1 MVKLVA
7 NKTLKTK
14 PTTVVNLSVE
24 FKIIIGAL
32 TNNLPVSSLQT
43 NLNRIDWD
51 YLLKLIIR
59 HRVVEQA
66 YASLRGVTE
75 FIPAPFLTQLK
86 QLSLSSNIASLSMVA
101 ESIRIARAI
110 DDVKIPYS
118 IVKGIPLAELL
129 YGGAT
134 KRQAKDIDMLVDI
147 DNLAQTL
154 QILQA
159 KGYVIERPN
168 FNLTGFKRKYYFTHN
183 HDIGLFHPKRK
194 VEIELHFRL
203 EYFGTKFFAN
213 SVNIYKTIWV
223 QNQAL
228 MTLNDEYHVLY
239 LMFHAAIH
247 AWTRLR
253 WLHDIYLY
261 LKSERCSIQKVYA
274 LAIQLKAEKIVWQT
288 LWLLRQIYAYQDNAS
303 EQILAQPNRA
313 GLRLARVAHKFILND
328 YELTAGHGIFNKMFF
343 YYRAYLID
351 LALPGQK
358 FEALIGDLFKIDK
371 IFPYLTLPRGCSWGY
386 YLIYPFW
393 VLKYLFTR
401 KL

>member
-1 MVKLVA
+1 MP
-7 NKTLKTK
+7 KTIHTWKTK
-14 PTTVVNLSVE
+14 PTTAVNLSVE
-24 FKIIIGAL
+24 FKLIIQILSNQSVLATL
-32 TNNLPVSSLQT
+32 HA
-43 NLNRIDWD
+43 NLNHINWD

-66 YASLRGVTE
+66 YASLLGASE

-86 QLSLSSNIASLSMVA
+86 QVSLCSKLSSLSMVA
-101 ESIRIARAI
+101 ESIRISRALN
-110 DDVKIPYS
+110 DAKITYS
-118 IVKGIPLAELL
+118 IVKGIPLSELL
-129 YGGAT
+129 YAGAT
-134 KRQAKDIDMLVDI
+134 NRQAKDIDMLVDI
-147 DNLAQTL
+147 DDIAQAL

-159 KGYVIERPN
+159 KGYKIERPD
-168 FNLTGFKRKYYFTHN
+168 FNLHGFKRDYYLTHN
-183 HDIGLFHPKRK
+183 HDIGLFHPERK

-213 SVNIYKTIWV
+213 SANIYKTVLV

-228 MTLNDEYHVLY
+228 ITLNDEYHVLY

-261 LKSERCSIQKVYA
+261 LKSGQCSIQKVYA

-288 LWLLRQIYAYQDNAS
+288 LWLLREIYAYQDDESN
-303 EQILAQPNRA
+303 QILAHKSPA
-313 GLRLARVAHKFILND
+313 GLRLARVAYKFVLND
-328 YELTAGHGIFNKMFF
+328 YELTAGHGVFNKMFF

-358 FEALIGDLFKIDK
+358 LEALTGDLFKIDK
-371 IFPYLTLPRGCSWGY
+371 MFPYLTLPNRCSWAY

-393 VLKYLFTR
+393 VIKYLFTR